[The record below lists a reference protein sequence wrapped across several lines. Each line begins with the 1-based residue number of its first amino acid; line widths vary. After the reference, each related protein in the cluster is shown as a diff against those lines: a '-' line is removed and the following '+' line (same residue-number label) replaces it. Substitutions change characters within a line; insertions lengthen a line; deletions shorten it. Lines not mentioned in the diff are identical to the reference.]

1 MTAEKKIFPTF
12 EQCYQFN
19 KEKIRTKI
27 KRGRILDLYNCEI
40 KGKLNKIKKAL
51 EVIYREQKDPIKINF
66 SFGYILRSIVQEQ
79 YVFFHPSNNNA
90 YLNQPK
96 LIINDGDKQE
106 LLKLVVADDIN
117 EFVYKSKFKSSW
129 VVHSIVSV
137 AFRITK
143 L

>member
-96 LIINDGDKQE
+96 LIINDGD
-106 LLKLVVADDIN
+106 
-117 EFVYKSKFKSSW
+117 
-129 VVHSIVSV
+129 
-137 AFRITK
+137 
-143 L
+143 